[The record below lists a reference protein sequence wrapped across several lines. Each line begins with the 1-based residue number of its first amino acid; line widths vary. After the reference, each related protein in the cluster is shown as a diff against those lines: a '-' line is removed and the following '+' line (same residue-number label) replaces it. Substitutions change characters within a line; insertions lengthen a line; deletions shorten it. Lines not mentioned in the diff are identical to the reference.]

1 MTALDRRA
9 VLKLLA
15 SAPAAAALSWTH
27 DEAVRAHEGARLARQ
42 TAQQTGT
49 TYAPK
54 FFTASEWATVGMLVD
69 YIIPRDEKSGSA
81 TEAGVPEFM
90 DFMMVDQPNR
100 QNAMRTGLAWID
112 AQSVARTQRPF
123 VEASDDERR
132 ALLDEISWPRRAK
145 PEMAAGVTFF
155 NSFRDLTASGFFTS
169 EIGMADLEFMGNT
182 FVREFKGCPEPWL
195 KKIGLV
201 VLACVWIA
209 GATTVGARGLWQTV
223 TASPAPSPS
232 PATIDGARLY
242 TKHCQPCHG
251 KNGVSA
257 EAGMGFTARTWKHG
271 SSSAA
276 IAKVIAEGVPT
287 TEMKAFKDL
296 LTTAEITAVAKLV
309 RSFDTRLPPEKS
321 GGGQ

>member
-27 DEAVRAHEGARLARQ
+27 DEAVRAHEGALLARQ
-42 TAQQTGT
+42 AAQQAGT
-49 TYAPK
+49 AYAPK

-100 QNAMRTGLAWID
+100 QNAMRAGLAWFD
-112 AQSVARTQRPF
+112 AQAVARTQKRF
-123 VEASDDERR
+123 VEASDAERR

-169 EIGMADLEFMGNT
+169 EIGMADLEFMGNV

-195 KKIGLV
+195 KKLGLV

-209 GATTVGARGLWQTV
+209 GATTVGAGGFQQT
-223 TASPAPSPS
+223 SPAVPPPPP
-232 PATIDGARLY
+232 PAIDGARLY

-251 KNGVSA
+251 KNGVSTEPA
-257 EAGMGFTARTWKHG
+257 MGFTARTWKQG

-287 TEMKAFKDL
+287 TEMKAFKEL
-296 LTTAEITAVAKLV
+296 LTEPEIAAVAKLV
-309 RSFDTRLPPEKS
+309 RSFDPRLPPEKS